1 MGKPIDMIIARF
13 GGVTKLAKSLALPI
27 TTVHAWKR
35 RGRIPAD
42 RFGDILEAAR
52 ASGIA
57 LTADEMIRGV
67 VAPEV
72 AA

>member
-1 MGKPIDMIIARF
+1 MSKPIDIVVARF
-13 GGVTKLAKSLALPI
+13 GGVPTLAYALQAPVQTI
-27 TTVHAWKR
+27 YAWKR